1 MNKKYEELKQKY
13 NLPNFNELNSD
24 FELYSIDEDDDL
36 VREILKK
43 IYEKVDSYTKFLE
56 DLLQPDSRLSLMREA
71 STLTPVDQALITKL
85 HMKGMLITREL
96 LELNLEY
103 TEAVAAKI
111 IKNDYEEWQK
121 MKLELKKIVIKLK
134 ESWMK
139 EIKTEQDRGY
149 FG

>member
-1 MNKKYEELKQKY
+1 MNEKYEELKKKY
-13 NLPNFNELNSD
+13 DLPNFKELDSD

-36 VREILKK
+36 IREILKK

-56 DLLQPDSRLSLMREA
+56 DLLQPDSRISLMREA
-71 STLTPVDQALITKL
+71 STLTPVEQALVTKL
-85 HMKGMLITREL
+85 HMNGMLITREL
-96 LELNLEY
+96 LEVNLEY
-103 TEAVAAKI
+103 DETIAAKI
-111 IKNDYEEWQK
+111 IKKDYEDWQK